1 MTDLPAGTVTF
12 LFTDLEGST
21 RLWEQHP
28 EAMRPALE
36 RHDDILRDA
45 VEFQGGVIVKT
56 TGDGLHAVFT
66 TVLAAVEA
74 AFHAQRM
81 LEAERWPD
89 EPGPLRVRM
98 GIHSGDAIARDGDY
112 YGPAVNRAA
121 RVMSAGHGG
130 QVVLSLASA
139 ELVRDFLPDGVTLID
154 LGEHRLP
161 DIARPERMF
170 QLAAS
175 DLRADFP
182 PLRTMDAMPGNLP
195 RQLAS
200 FVGREREREVISAAV
215 AEARLVTLTGVAGVG
230 KSRLALQVA
239 ADRASR
245 YPDGAWLCDLSTV
258 DNADALAELVADT
271 LDVPPRPGMGVAA
284 GVYEA
289 LRTKQLLLLLD
300 NCDHI
305 LDAVRDL
312 VDDLLR
318 DCPHVHVVATSREAF
333 GLPGEQVWPLHALDV
348 PVTQGTP
355 TVDDV
360 RDSSAARLFEE
371 RARAVQ
377 PGFAIDAGNAAAVA
391 EICRRLDGIPLA
403 LELAAARV
411 TIMTPADIAS
421 RLDQRFN
428 LLTAGRRS
436 GATERHQTLRGAIEW
451 SYEMLD
457 PVERK
462 LFERFGVFPGS
473 FDADAAA
480 VVGASR
486 DLEPWDVLDAGAALV
501 AKSLVLADD
510 SSGSIRYHMLETIR
524 TYAREQLEEAGELEP
539 MMLRHAE
546 HYTYFAEEAGLALL
560 GADEVAWRRRVRLEY
575 DNLRAA
581 YARCMILGLPETIS
595 FAIRIVAALAFEAVN
610 DPSLRIGVWAT
621 HLVERLDDA
630 TPSQRT
636 AVLSAAA
643 FHAQEEGIDARTA
656 LAAQAL
662 EHGVPDGC
670 AAALWAFITLA
681 TGKLMTGDVEGATA
695 VIADADVA
703 LRGAGNEPTSLSMLH
718 SAAANFHNM
727 AGDSAAARIEADLSL
742 ESAKRSRNPSAL
754 ASAQFAV
761 AVATWSDDRAASGRA
776 LDEAIRMGQT
786 GIGGGGLGY
795 ALARRAVLRADRN
808 DFAGSVRDLKY
819 ALSRATDRGDRPMLT
834 IALEC
839 AMAVLA
845 GAGHHEATLVLAGS
859 LENERNQWAGRSLD
873 FGMAS
878 DLELVERVRRAVD
891 ATGEGA
897 QPARARGRTL
907 DVDDAVAYALI
918 ELAGAAESAAA
929 SA

>member
-1 MTDLPAGTVTF
+1 MSELPAGTVTF

-36 RHDDILRDA
+36 KHDDILRDA

-74 AFHAQRM
+74 ALHAQR
-81 LEAERWPD
+81 LLAGQRWPD

-139 ELVRDFLPDGVTLID
+139 ELVRDFLPDGVGLLD

-170 QLAAS
+170 QLTAS

-200 FVGREREREVISAAV
+200 FVGREREREAISEALV
-215 AEARLVTLTGVAGVG
+215 QARLVTVTGVAGVG

-245 YPDGAWLCDLSTV
+245 YPDGAWLCDLTTV
-258 DNADALAELVADT
+258 DDAEELAQLVADT
-271 LDVPPRPGMGVAA
+271 LDVAPRPGVSVLA
-284 GVYEA
+284 GVYDA
-289 LRTKQLLLLLD
+289 LHTRQLLLVLD
-300 NCDHI
+300 NCDQL
-305 LDAVRDL
+305 LDDVRDL
-312 VDDLLR
+312 VDGLVR
-318 DCPHVHVVATSREAF
+318 ECPHVHVIATTREAL

-348 PVTQGTP
+348 PIAGFTP
-355 TVDDV
+355 TVDEV
-360 RDSSAARLFEE
+360 KVSTAAQLFEE
-371 RARAVQ
+371 RARGVQ

-436 GATERHQTLRGAIEW
+436 GASERHQTLRGAIEW

-462 LFERFGVFPGS
+462 LFERLGIFPGS
-473 FDADAAA
+473 FDSDAVATVAAA
-480 VVGASR
+480 A
-486 DLEPWDVLDAGAALV
+486 DLDPWDVLDAGAALV
-501 AKSLVLADD
+501 AKSMVVADD
-510 SSGSIRYHMLETIR
+510 STGTVRYHMLETIR
-524 TYAREQLEEAGELEP
+524 TFARERLEEAGELET
-539 MMLRHAE
+539 MMVRHAE
-546 HYTYFAEEAGLALL
+546 HYTRFAEEAGLALL
-560 GADEVAWRRRVRLEY
+560 GADELAWRKRVRLEY

-595 FAIRIVAALAFEAVN
+595 LAIRIVAALAFEAVN
-610 DPSLRIGVWAT
+610 DPGLRIGIWAA
-621 HLVERLDDA
+621 HLVDRLGDA
-630 TPSQRT
+630 TPAQRT

-643 FHAQEEGIDARTA
+643 FHAQEEGIDTRTEYAERA
-656 LAAQAL
+656 LAD
-662 EHGVPDGC
+662 GVPQGC
-670 AAALWAFITLA
+670 AAALWAYITLA
-681 TGKLMTGDVEGATA
+681 AGKVMTGDVEGGVA
-695 VIADADVA
+695 VIHEADAA
-703 LRGAGNEPTSLSMLH
+703 LRAAGNEPTSLSMLH

-727 AGDSAAARIEADLSL
+727 AGDSAGARIEADLSL
-742 ESAKRSRNPSAL
+742 EAAKRSRNPTAL

-761 AVATWSDDRAASGRA
+761 AVALWSDDRTASGRA
-776 LDEAIRMGQT
+776 LDEAIRMAQT
-786 GIGGGGLGY
+786 GVGGGLLGY
-795 ALARRAVLRADRN
+795 ALARRAVLRADRA
-808 DFAGSVRDLKY
+808 DCAGAVRDITD
-819 ALSRATDRGDRPMLT
+819 ALRRASDRGDRPMLT
-834 IALEC
+834 IVLEC
-839 AMAVLA
+839 AMAVLESA
-845 GAGHHEATLVLAGS
+845 GRPEATLVLAGS
-859 LENERNQWAGRSLD
+859 LENVRNNWAGRSLD

-878 DLELVERVRRAVD
+878 DLGMVERVRRAAEAAGDD
-891 ATGEGA
+891 AVA
-897 QPARARGRTL
+897 VRKRGRGL
-907 DVDDAVAYALI
+907 DVDDAVAYALA

-929 SA
+929 

>member
-1 MTDLPAGTVTF
+1 MTELPAGTVTF

-28 EAMRPALE
+28 EAMRPSLE
-36 RHDDILRDA
+36 RHDGILRDA

-74 AFHAQRM
+74 ALHAQRM
-81 LEAERWPD
+81 LAAERWPE

-139 ELVRDFLPDGVTLID
+139 ELVRDFLPDGVSLVD

-170 QLAAS
+170 QLSAS

-200 FVGREREREVISAAV
+200 FVGREREREVISAALV
-215 AEARLVTLTGVAGVG
+215 EARLVTVTGVAGVG
-230 KSRLALQVA
+230 KSRLAIQIA

-258 DNADALAELVADT
+258 DDADALAELVADT
-271 LDVPPRPGMGVAA
+271 LDVPA
-284 GVYEA
+284 
-289 LRTKQLLLLLD
+289 TLLM
-300 NCDHI
+300 
-305 LDAVRDL
+305 
-312 VDDLLR
+312 
-318 DCPHVHVVATSREAF
+318 
-333 GLPGEQVWPLHALDV
+333 
-348 PVTQGTP
+348 P
-355 TVDDV
+355 TVDEV
-360 RDSSAARLFEE
+360 RASSAARLFEE
-371 RARAVQ
+371 RARGVQ
-377 PGFAIDAGNAAAVA
+377 PGFTIDAGNAAAVA

-480 VVGASR
+480 VVGASS

-524 TYAREQLEEAGELEP
+524 TYAREQLEAEGELEA

-546 HYTYFAEEAGLALL
+546 HYTRFAEEAGLALL

-595 FAIRIVAALAFEAVN
+595 LAIRIVAALAFEAVN
-610 DPSLRIGVWAT
+610 DPALRIGVWAT
-621 HLVERLDDA
+621 HLVERLGDA

-643 FHAQEEGIDARTA
+643 FHAQEEGIDARIDLAEQA
-656 LAAQAL
+656 LAQ
-662 EHGVPDGC
+662 GVPDGC

-681 TGKLMTGDVEGATA
+681 AGKVMTGDVEGAVA

-703 LRGAGNEPTSLSMLH
+703 LRAAGNEPTSLSMLH

-727 AGDSAAARIEADLSL
+727 AGNPAGARVEADLSL
-742 ESAKRSRNPSAL
+742 EAAKRSRNPTAL

-761 AVATWSDDRAASGRA
+761 AVATWHDDRAASGRA
-776 LDEAIRMGQT
+776 LDEAIRMGQM

-808 DFAGSVRDLKY
+808 DHAGAVRDITD
-819 ALSRATDRGDRPMLT
+819 ALRRATDRGDRPMLT

-839 AMAVLA
+839 AMAVLE
-845 GAGHHEATLVLAGS
+845 GAGRHEATLVLAGS

-878 DLELVERVRRAVD
+878 DLDMAARVRRAVEE
-891 ATGEGA
+891 TGDGA
-897 QPARARGRTL
+897 KAARARGRTL
-907 DVDDAVAYALI
+907 DVDDAVAYALA
-918 ELAGAAESAAA
+918 ELAGAAESVA
-929 SA
+929 

>member
-1 MTDLPAGTVTF
+1 MSELPAGTVTF

-28 EAMRPALE
+28 GAMRPALE
-36 RHDDILRDA
+36 RHDGILRDA

-74 AFHAQRM
+74 ALHAQRM
-81 LEAERWPD
+81 LAAERWPE

-98 GIHSGDAIARDGDY
+98 GIHSGDAVARDGDY
-112 YGPAVNRAA
+112 YGPVVNRAA

-139 ELVRDFLPDGVTLID
+139 ELVRDFLPDGVRLVD

-161 DIARPERMF
+161 DIARAERMF

-200 FVGREREREVISAAV
+200 FIGREREREAISEALAQ
-215 AEARLVTLTGVAGVG
+215 ARLVTVTGVAGVG

-245 YPDGAWLCDLSTV
+245 YPDGAWLCDVSTV
-258 DNADALAELVADT
+258 ENADVLAQLVADT
-271 LDVPPRPGMGVAA
+271 LDVAPRPGVSVATS
-284 GVYEA
+284 VYDA
-289 LRTKQLLLLLD
+289 LRTRQLLLVLD
-300 NCDHI
+300 NCDHV
-305 LDAVRDL
+305 LDAVSDL
-312 VDDLLR
+312 VDGLLR
-318 DCPHVHVVATSREAF
+318 ECPHVHVVATSREAL

-348 PVTQGTP
+348 PAAGFTP
-355 TVDDV
+355 TVDEV
-360 RDSSAARLFEE
+360 TSSSAAQLFAE

-411 TIMTPADIAS
+411 TIMTPTDIAS

-436 GATERHQTLRGAIEW
+436 GASERHQTLRGAIEW

-457 PVERK
+457 PIERK
-462 LFERFGVFPGS
+462 LFERFGVFPGT
-473 FDADAAA
+473 FDVDAVATITA
-480 VVGASR
+480 GS
-486 DLEPWDVLDAGAALV
+486 DLDPWDVLDAGAALV
-501 AKSLVLADD
+501 AKSMVVADD
-510 SSGSIRYHMLETIR
+510 SSGTVRYQMLETMR
-524 TYAREQLEEAGELEP
+524 TYARERLEEAGELDL
-539 MMLRHAE
+539 MTIRHAE
-546 HYTYFAEEAGLALL
+546 HYARFAEEAGLALL
-560 GADEVAWRRRVRLEY
+560 GADEVAWRKRVRLEY

-581 YARCMILGLPETIS
+581 YVRCQILGLPETIS
-595 FAIRIVAALAFEAVN
+595 LAVRITAALAFEAVN
-610 DPSLRIGVWAT
+610 DPSLRIGTWAT
-621 HLVERLDDA
+621 HLVERLGDA
-630 TPSQRT
+630 TPARRT

-643 FHAQEEGIDARTA
+643 FHAQEEGIEARTELAELA
-656 LAAQAL
+656 LRD
-662 EHGVPDGC
+662 GVPPGC

-681 TGKLMTGDVEGATA
+681 SGKVMTGDVEGGVA
-695 VIADADVA
+695 VIHEADAA
-703 LRGAGNEPTSLSMLH
+703 LRAAGNEPTSLSMLH

-727 AGDSAAARIEADLSL
+727 AGDAAGARVEAELSL
-742 ESAKRSRNPSAL
+742 QAAKRSRNPTAL

-761 AVATWSDDRAASGRA
+761 AVAVWREDRAAAARA
-776 LDEAIRMGQT
+776 LDEAIRMAQT
-786 GIGGGGLGY
+786 GVGGGLLGY
-795 ALARRAVLRADRN
+795 ALARRAVLRADRG
-808 DFAGSVRDLKY
+808 DCPGAVRDIID
-819 ALSRATDRGDRPMLT
+819 ALRRASDRSDRPMLT
-834 IALEC
+834 TALEC
-839 AMAVLA
+839 AMAVLEA
-845 GAGHHEATLVLAGS
+845 VGRPEATLVLAGS
-859 LENERNQWAGRSLD
+859 LEDERNNWAGRSLD

-878 DLELVERVRRAVD
+878 DLGMVPRVRRAIEACGPEAKAV
-891 ATGEGA
+891 
-897 QPARARGRTL
+897 RLRGRAL
-907 DVDDAVAYALI
+907 DVDDAVAYALA
-918 ELAGAAESAAA
+918 ELAGVAESAAA
-929 SA
+929 